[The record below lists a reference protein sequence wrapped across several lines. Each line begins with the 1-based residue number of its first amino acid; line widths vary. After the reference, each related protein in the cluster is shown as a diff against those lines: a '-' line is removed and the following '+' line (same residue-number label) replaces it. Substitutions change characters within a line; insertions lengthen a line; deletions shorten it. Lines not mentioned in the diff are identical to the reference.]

1 MRFRVIFSVASALVH
16 GGSCIQLV
24 EGVFG
29 AGKSYLIAV
38 LIMALNYL
46 QTMDCFETRV
56 NVLLC
61 ALTNGNP
68 LITLS
73 LNSGCGS
80 SAQGVFF

>member
-1 MRFRVIFSVASALVH
+1 MIH
-16 GGSCIQLV
+16 GGPCIQLV

-38 LIMALNYL
+38 LIMALNHL

-68 LITLS
+68 FTQLI
-73 LNSGCGS
+73 NSGC
-80 SAQGVFF
+80 